1 MRDNLQHSTF
11 NLPTGFVFSQS
22 SLQDYVD
29 CQRRF
34 QLRYIQKRAWP
45 AVEAEPAMDNELY
58 MQRGS
63 QFHHMAHQY
72 WLGVPAEKIARQVEG
87 DEVLSRWWQNFT
99 QSQDFKSFSPQSHQN
114 ASQNFR
120 SLKPLP
126 EINLSAPIG
135 DFRIMAKYDLLIIQT
150 LRVSEE
156 DLAHG
161 DTSENPKGLNA
172 TIYDWKT
179 SRKQPNREWLI
190 HRMQTRVYSYLLAQA
205 GAQLNGGEPFKPE
218 QIEMIY
224 WYTDF
229 PDQPARFPYSQQQ
242 FDEDE
247 AYLTGLLAEIKSMGE
262 EDAPLA
268 EDERRCRFCV
278 YRSLCNRGVEAGPL
292 EEAEGDWEV
301 EEGFE
306 LELDFDDI
314 AEIEY

>member
-1 MRDNLQHSTF
+1 MS
-11 NLPTGFVFSQS
+11 LPESFQFSQS

-34 QLRYIQKRAWP
+34 QLSYIQQRAWP
-45 AVEAEPAMDNELY
+45 AVEAEPAMDNELH

-63 QFHHMAHQY
+63 QFHHMAHQF
-72 WLGVPAEKIARQVEG
+72 WLGVDVEKIAFQVEG
-87 DEVLSRWWQNFT
+87 DEILSRWWTNFVDLSGFEILT
-99 QSQDFKSFSPQSHQN
+99 GRK
-114 ASQNFR
+114 
-120 SLKPLP
+120 LP
-126 EINLSAPIG
+126 EISLSAPIG
-135 DFRIMAKYDLLIIQT
+135 DFRILAKYDLLVLET
-150 LRVSEE
+150 PGVSEGKTVIK
-156 DLAHG
+156 DLSV
-161 DTSENPKGLNA
+161 DPRGLSA

-179 SRKQPNREWLI
+179 SLKQPKREWLT
-190 HRMQTRVYSYLLAQA
+190 HRLQTRVYPYLLAKA
-205 GAQLNGGEPFKPE
+205 GSQLIDGQPIQPE

-229 PDQPARFPYSQQQ
+229 PDQPARFPYSKKQ

-247 AYLTGLLAEIKSMGE
+247 AYLSSLVAEINSLGE
-262 EDAPLA
+262 EDATLT

-292 EEAEGDWEV
+292 NEIDDISEV
-301 EEGFE
+301 EGFE